1 MNLVFNRKLS
11 GIAIM
16 IFAMFIMTVMDAA
29 VKWLVSDYSIQQINF
44 FSSIVA
50 MIVLLPQVYID
61 GGRSAFKMSNF
72 RGSKSDDFIMISG
85 LRHVIG

>member
-44 FSSIVA
+44 FRSIVA

-61 GGRSAFKMSNF
+61 GGRSAFKMSNKKIHF
-72 RGSKSDDFIMISG
+72 WRVFLM
-85 LRHVIG
+85 LVIRQ